1 MAFRPVRHASY
12 LAIRGT
18 SRPHLRSAKRR
29 DQRPKGRSGGGAP
42 IPGVD
47 PTVEAAAACKDTSTD
62 LFFSDGREEI
72 AVAKEICGSCPV
84 RVRCLD
90 RALANGERFGIF
102 GGLTPDERS
111 ELTSKA
117 DSEQKG
123 AAA

>member
-18 SRPHLRSAKRR
+18 SRPDLRSAKRR
-29 DQRPKGRSGGGAP
+29 DQRPNRRSRGGAP
-42 IPGVD
+42 SLGAD

-72 AVAKEICGSCPV
+72 VVAKEICNSCPV
-84 RVRCLD
+84 RIRCLD

-111 ELTSKA
+111 ELARA
-117 DSEQKG
+117 DSEQRG